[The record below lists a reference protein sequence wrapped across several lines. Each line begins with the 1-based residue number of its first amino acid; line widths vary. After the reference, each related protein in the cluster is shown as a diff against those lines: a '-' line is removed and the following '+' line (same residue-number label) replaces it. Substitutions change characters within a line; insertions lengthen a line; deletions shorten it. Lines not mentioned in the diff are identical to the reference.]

1 MGEETVKLKKNVGLL
16 SGITLIV
23 GTMIGSGIFISPKGV
38 LQNSGSVALSM
49 IVWVGCGLLA
59 TMGALSY
66 AELGT
71 CVPKSGAEHAYFLFA
86 YGPLG
91 KMVGPI
97 PCFLF
102 DWVGLFIIRPT
113 MFALITLSLGTYA
126 AKPFYENC
134 DPPDSVV
141 KIITIC
147 TMLLIAFINAWSV
160 RVATTVQNVLTF
172 SKLLAIAIIAGGGMY
187 KLAIGNTEYISE
199 GFEDTVT
206 DPSLV
211 ALAFYNGLWSFD
223 GWNNLNFVT
232 EELKN
237 PTRDLPLSIIIG
249 IPVTTVCYVIT
260 NIGYLSVMSKEEI
273 NLSHAVA
280 VMWGE
285 KVLGIMAWL
294 IPMFVVMSCFG
305 AANGVLF
312 STGRLC
318 YVAGREGHFPQV
330 FSHLHYQRM
339 TPVPSVVFT
348 AIMGIIV
355 IIPGKISTLIDF
367 YSFSAWTVYG
377 LGAFTVI
384 YLRITRPDLK
394 RPYKVPVFV
403 PGFVFIMSVYLVL
416 APVIQDPKMEF
427 FFAFLF
433 ICSGLLFYFPFVYM
447 KLMPPGIEKLQI
459 FLQKLFV
466 VCPTAAS
473 VPVDEDDSEKEKS
486 AKML

>member
-1 MGEETVKLKKNVGLL
+1 MGEETVKLKKNLGLM

-38 LQNSGSVALSM
+38 LSNSGSVALSL
-49 IVWVGCGLLA
+49 IVWAGCGVLA
-59 TMGALSY
+59 TFGALSY

-86 YGPLG
+86 YSPLG
-91 KMVGPI
+91 KIFGRI

-113 MFALITLSLGTYA
+113 MFAVISLSLGTYA

-141 KIITIC
+141 KLITIA

-172 SKLLAIAIIAGGGMY
+172 AKLLAIAIISGGGIY
-187 KLAIGNTEYISE
+187 KLATGSTEYIME
-199 GFEDTVT
+199 GFEDTIT
-206 DPSLV
+206 DPSIV

-237 PTRDLPLSIIIG
+237 PYRDLPLSIIIG
-249 IPVTTVCYVIT
+249 IPLTTVCYVLT
-260 NIGYLSVMSKEEI
+260 NIGYFSVMSKEEI
-273 NLSHAVA
+273 NASHAVA
-280 VMWGE
+280 VFWGE
-285 KVLGIMAWL
+285 SVLGIMAW
-294 IPMFVVMSCFG
+294 IMPMFVVMSCFG

-318 YVAGREGHFPQV
+318 YVAGREGHFPRV
-330 FSHLHYQRM
+330 FSYIHHKNL
-339 TPVPSVVFT
+339 TPVPSVMFT
-348 AIMGIIV
+348 ALMGIII

-377 LGAFTVI
+377 IGAFTVI
-384 YLRITRPDLK
+384 YLRITQPKLK
-394 RPYKVPVFV
+394 RPLKVPIVIPIIV
-403 PGFVFIMSVYLVL
+403 VIMSAYLVL
-416 APVIQDPKMEF
+416 APVIQNPKMEF

-433 ICSGLLFYFPFVYM
+433 ICSGLIFYFPFVY
-447 KLMPPGIEKLQI
+447 KKISAPGIGRFQL
-459 FLQKLFV
+459 FLQKLLCV
-466 VCPTAAS
+466 VPS
-473 VPVDEDDSEKEKS
+473 DDTSTEEEEMSELS
-486 AKML
+486 SDAKKL